1 MDVPYFS
8 FDDWQKRFF
17 AHHMAARAAAKN
29 PMPATIP
36 MEIALFLRYAGTSRL
51 TRSLVATSSDIDI
64 AATSNV

>member
-1 MDVPYFS
+1 
-8 FDDWQKRFF
+8 
-17 AHHMAARAAAKN
+17 MAARAAAKN